1 MSKFNRILKYS
12 LIFLVIAI
20 FTGCAPTRKNTWV
33 AKRKEASRVNTS
45 RLGRNR
51 FFYSTNY
58 QKKLQKNYRRK
69 RY

>member
-1 MSKFNRILKYS
+1 MSKINRILKYS

-20 FTGCAPTRKNTWV
+20 LAGCAPTRKNTWV
-33 AKRKEASRVNTS
+33 AKRKEASRVNTA

-51 FFYSTNY
+51 FFFSTDY

>member
-1 MSKFNRILKYS
+1 MSKIKRILKYS

-20 FTGCAPTRKNTWV
+20 FAGCAPSRKNTWV

-45 RLGRNR
+45 TLGRNR

-69 RY
+69 R